1 MGPEGTLGQGRP
13 QGWAQRPQVGTAG
26 GGDRER
32 PLGHLGLQLLARPER
47 ARKTTRWRHR
57 ALHGISADVQ
67 VRDL

>member
-1 MGPEGTLGQGRP
+1 MGPEGTMGQGRP
-13 QGWAQRPQVGTAG
+13 QGWAQRPQVGPAG

-32 PLGHLGLQLLARPER
+32 PLGHLGRLSLAQPER
-47 ARKTTRWRHR
+47 ARKTTRRRHC